1 VLVPVSV
8 ASSDTLGD
16 GFADLSDKMGLFEDI
31 RFLKIACAGGGRTAQ
46 NDAQGD
52 SASSGSTS
60 KK

>member
-1 VLVPVSV
+1 V